1 MSGLPDTA
9 LDRLRRLADTPDLSA
24 TPYEVEERIGRGG
37 MGVVYRA
44 HDRRLEREVAIKVL
58 DLGAPGGEEGE
69 RLLHE
74 ARILAALE
82 HPGIVPVHD
91 VGRLPDGR
99 TFYVMKLVRG
109 ERLDRH
115 LRGVEAPGER
125 LRLFLRLCEPVAFA
139 HGRGVVHR
147 DLKPENV
154 MVGPFGEVLVL
165 DWGVARAPRS
175 PGRPGG
181 DVGSGGPSPTA
192 TRDGA
197 VVGTPGYMPPEQER
211 GEAAEAGPRSD
222 VFALG
227 RVLQFIVEAGGAAAP
242 APLRSI
248 VARATAAGVE
258 ERYASVAALSEDV
271 ERYLDRAPVTAH
283 RETAGEKLGRWFR
296 RYQAAVLLVVA
307 YLVLRLI
314 LILTLHR

>member
-1 MSGLPDTA
+1 VSGLNDPA
-9 LDRLRRLADTPDLSA
+9 LDRLRLVADTPDLSG

-44 HDRRLEREVAIKVL
+44 RDRRLEREVAIKVL
-58 DLGAPGGEEGE
+58 DFGAPDGEEGE
-69 RLLHE
+69 RLLRE
-74 ARILAALE
+74 ARILSALE

-99 TFYVMKLVRG
+99 AFYVMKLVRG

-115 LRGVEAPGER
+115 LRGVEPAGER

-175 PGRPGG
+175 PGSPGSVAGPGG
-181 DVGSGGPSPTA
+181 RSSTA

-248 VARATAAGVE
+248 IVRATAAAVA
-258 ERYASVAALSEDV
+258 ERYASVAELAAEV
-271 ERYLDRAPVTAH
+271 ERYLDRAPVAAH

-314 LILTLHR
+314 LILALHG